1 MNNKLNAISTF
12 LRVAEAGSFSA
23 AARQTGIKQ
32 SAVSQQIAALE
43 ESLGVVL
50 LHRTTRT
57 MKLTEQGERYRRD
70 MQLLLDA
77 MGEAERR
84 LHPVDHSVQGRV
96 HVQLPSG
103 LGQIIL
109 PHLLGLQRLHPELQ
123 LMISLDDRLADMVT
137 EGVDVAIRLSSEP
150 PQAHA
155 ARVLA
160 RIEAALFAAPGFQAV
175 HAVRELATLPHV
187 RFSGIPL
194 DAPLRLISGE
204 ETVEINV
211 NTVFRANTSD
221 ALLQALASGIGI
233 GGLQR
238 PLAAR
243 ALQAGTLV
251 PVLPD
256 WRLPDRFLYAVYP
269 DARFIPQRVR
279 KVVSVIEQ
287 LLPEIIKKT
296 NCSRRKPRAFFNRK
310 E

>member
-1 MNNKLNAISTF
+1 M
-12 LRVAEAGSFSA
+12 
-23 AARQTGIKQ
+23 
-32 SAVSQQIAALE
+32 
-43 ESLGVVL
+43 VL

-70 MQLLLDA
+70 MQLVLDA

-84 LHPVDHSVQGRV
+84 LHPADHRVQGRV

-103 LGQIIL
+103 LGQIVL
-109 PHLLGLQRLHPELQ
+109 PHLLALQRLHPELQ
-123 LMISLDDRLADMVT
+123 LMISLDDRLADLVT
-137 EGVDVAIRLSSEP
+137 EGVDVAIRLGSEP

-175 HAVRELATLPHV
+175 HAVSELATLPHV

-194 DAPLRLISGE
+194 DAPLRLISDE
-204 ETVEINV
+204 ETVEVNV

-221 ALLQALASGIGI
+221 ALLQALESGIGI

-238 PLAAR
+238 PLVAG

-287 LLPEIIKKT
+287 LLPEILKK
-296 NCSRRKPRAFFNRK
+296 N
-310 E
+310 

>member
-70 MQLLLDA
+70 MQLVLDA

-103 LGQIIL
+103 LGQIFL
-109 PHLLGLQRLHPELQ
+109 PHLLALQRLHPELH
-123 LMISLDDRLADMVT
+123 LMLSLDDRLADLVT

-155 ARVLA
+155 ARVLG

-175 HAVRELATLPHV
+175 HAVSELATLPHV

-194 DAPLRLISGE
+194 DAPLRLISDE
-204 ETVEINV
+204 ETVEVNV

-221 ALLQALASGIGI
+221 ALLQALESGMGI
-233 GGLQR
+233 GGMQR
-238 PLAAR
+238 PLVAR
-243 ALQAGTLV
+243 ALQAGKLV

-287 LLPEIIKKT
+287 LLPEIATHNATK
-296 NCSRRKPRAFFNRK
+296 
-310 E
+310 

>member
-1 MNNKLNAISTF
+1 MNNKLTAISTF

-43 ESLGVVL
+43 DELGVVL

-57 MKLTEQGERYRRD
+57 MRLTEQGERYRRD
-70 MQLLLDA
+70 MQLVLDA

-84 LHPVDHSVQGRV
+84 LHPADHRVQGRV

-109 PHLLGLQRLHPELQ
+109 PHLLALQRLHPELQ
-123 LMISLDDRLADMVT
+123 LMISLDDRLADLVT

-150 PQAHA
+150 PQAQAHA

-175 HAVRELATLPHV
+175 HAVSELATLPHV

-194 DAPLRLISGE
+194 DTPLRLISDE

-221 ALLQALASGIGI
+221 ALLQALESGMGI
-233 GGLQR
+233 GGMQR
-238 PLAAR
+238 PLVAR

-279 KVVSVIEQ
+279 KAVSVIEQ
-287 LLPEIIKKT
+287 LLPEIIKK
-296 NCSRRKPRAFFNRK
+296 N
-310 E
+310 

>member
-70 MQLLLDA
+70 MQLVLDA

-123 LMISLDDRLADMVT
+123 LMISLDDRLADLVT

-175 HAVRELATLPHV
+175 HAVSELATLPHV

-243 ALQAGTLV
+243 TLQAGTLV
-251 PVLPD
+251 PILPD

-287 LLPEIIKKT
+287 LLPEIMKK
-296 NCSRRKPRAFFNRK
+296 N
-310 E
+310 

>member
-23 AARQTGIKQ
+23 AAWQTGIKQ

-70 MQLLLDA
+70 MQLVLDA

-123 LMISLDDRLADMVT
+123 LMISLDDRLADLVT

-175 HAVRELATLPHV
+175 HAVSELATLPHV

-251 PVLPD
+251 PILPD

-287 LLPEIIKKT
+287 LLPEIIKK
-296 NCSRRKPRAFFNRK
+296 N
-310 E
+310 

>member
-43 ESLGVVL
+43 EELGVVL

-57 MKLTEQGERYRRD
+57 MKLTEQGERYRHD
-70 MQLLLDA
+70 MQLVLDA

-103 LGQIIL
+103 LGQIFL
-109 PHLLGLQRLHPELQ
+109 PHLLALQRLHPELH
-123 LMISLDDRLADMVT
+123 LMLSLDDRLADLVT

-155 ARVLA
+155 ARVLG

-175 HAVRELATLPHV
+175 HAVSELATLPHV
-187 RFSGIPL
+187 RFSGIPP
-194 DAPLRLISGE
+194 DAPLRLMSDE
-204 ETVEINV
+204 EMVEVNV
-211 NTVFRANTSD
+211 NTVFRANTSE
-221 ALLQALASGIGI
+221 ALLQALESGIGI
-233 GGLQR
+233 GGMQR
-238 PLAAR
+238 PLVAR
-243 ALQAGTLV
+243 ALQSGTLV

-287 LLPEIIKKT
+287 LLPEIATHNATK
-296 NCSRRKPRAFFNRK
+296 
-310 E
+310 

>member
-70 MQLLLDA
+70 MQLVLDA

-160 RIEAALFAAPGFQAV
+160 RIEAALFAVPGFQAV
-175 HAVRELATLPHV
+175 HAVSELATLPHV

-221 ALLQALASGIGI
+221 VLLQALASGIGI

-251 PVLPD
+251 PVLPE

-287 LLPEIIKKT
+287 LLPEIATHETTK
-296 NCSRRKPRAFFNRK
+296 
-310 E
+310 

>member
-12 LRVAEAGSFSA
+12 LWVADAGSFSA
-23 AARQTGIKQ
+23 AARRSGMKQ

-43 ESLGVVL
+43 QELGVVL
-50 LHRTTRT
+50 LHRTTRA

-77 MGEAERR
+77 MREAEGR
-84 LHPVDHSVQGRV
+84 LAPVDHQFQGSV

-103 LGQIIL
+103 LGQIVL
-109 PHLLGLQRLHPELQ
+109 PHLLELQRLHPELH
-123 LMISLDDRLADMVT
+123 LRLSLDDRLADLVT
-137 EGVDVAIRLSSEP
+137 EGVDVAIRLGSEP

-160 RIEAALFAAPGFQAV
+160 RIESALFAAPGFQAV
-175 HAVRELATLPHV
+175 HDVSELTTLPHV

-194 DAPLRLISGE
+194 DAPLRLITDE
-204 ETVEINV
+204 EAIEVKV

-221 ALLQALASGIGI
+221 ALLRALEAGIGI
-233 GGLQR
+233 GGMQR

-243 ALQAGTLV
+243 ALKTGTLV

-256 WRLPDRFLYAVYP
+256 WRLPDRVLYAVYP

-279 KVVSVIEQ
+279 SVVGVIEQ
-287 LLPEIIKKT
+287 LLIEIAEHAPAK
-296 NCSRRKPRAFFNRK
+296 
-310 E
+310 

>member
-70 MQLLLDA
+70 MQLVLDA

-103 LGQIIL
+103 LGQIVL
-109 PHLLGLQRLHPELQ
+109 PHLLALQRLHPELQ
-123 LMISLDDRLADMVT
+123 LMISLDDRLADLVT

-175 HAVRELATLPHV
+175 HAVSELATLPHV

-194 DAPLRLISGE
+194 DAPLRLISDE

-221 ALLQALASGIGI
+221 ALLQALESGIGI

-238 PLAAR
+238 PLVVR

-287 LLPEIIKKT
+287 LLPEIATHETTK
-296 NCSRRKPRAFFNRK
+296 
-310 E
+310 

>member
-43 ESLGVVL
+43 EELGVVL

-70 MQLLLDA
+70 MQLVLDA

-103 LGQIIL
+103 LGQIFL
-109 PHLLGLQRLHPELQ
+109 PHLLALQRLHPELH
-123 LMISLDDRLADMVT
+123 LMLSLDDRLADLVT

-155 ARVLA
+155 ARVLG

-175 HAVRELATLPHV
+175 HAVSELATLPHV

-194 DAPLRLISGE
+194 DAPLGLISDE
-204 ETVEINV
+204 ETVEVNV

-221 ALLQALASGIGI
+221 ALLQALESGMGI
-233 GGLQR
+233 GGMQR
-238 PLAAR
+238 PLVAR
-243 ALQAGTLV
+243 ALQAGKLV

-287 LLPEIIKKT
+287 LLPEIATHNATK
-296 NCSRRKPRAFFNRK
+296 
-310 E
+310 

>member
-70 MQLLLDA
+70 MQLVLDA

-123 LMISLDDRLADMVT
+123 LMISLDDRLADLVT

-160 RIEAALFAAPGFQAV
+160 RIEAALFAVPGFQAV
-175 HAVRELATLPHV
+175 HAVSELATLPHV

-194 DAPLRLISGE
+194 DAPLRLISDE

-221 ALLQALASGIGI
+221 ALLQALESGIGI

-238 PLAAR
+238 PLVVR

-287 LLPEIIKKT
+287 LLPEIATHETTK
-296 NCSRRKPRAFFNRK
+296 
-310 E
+310 

>member
-70 MQLLLDA
+70 MQLVLDA

-123 LMISLDDRLADMVT
+123 LMISLDDRLADLVT

-175 HAVRELATLPHV
+175 HAVSELATLPHV

-243 ALQAGTLV
+243 ELQAGTLV
-251 PVLPD
+251 PILPD

-287 LLPEIIKKT
+287 LLPEIIKK
-296 NCSRRKPRAFFNRK
+296 N
-310 E
+310 

>member
-1 MNNKLNAISTF
+1 
-12 LRVAEAGSFSA
+12 
-23 AARQTGIKQ
+23 
-32 SAVSQQIAALE
+32 
-43 ESLGVVL
+43 
-50 LHRTTRT
+50 
-57 MKLTEQGERYRRD
+57 
-70 MQLLLDA
+70 MQLVLDA

-84 LHPVDHSVQGRV
+84 LHPADHRVQGRV

-103 LGQIIL
+103 LGQIFL
-109 PHLLGLQRLHPELQ
+109 PHLQALQHLHPELQ
-123 LMISLDDRLADMVT
+123 LMLSLDDRLADLVT
-137 EGVDVAIRLSSEP
+137 EGVDVAIRLGSEP

-175 HAVRELATLPHV
+175 HAVSELATLPHV
-187 RFSGIPL
+187 RFSAIPL
-194 DAPLRLISGE
+194 DAPLHLIADE
-204 ETVEINV
+204 ETVEVNV

-221 ALLQALASGIGI
+221 ALLQALESGIGI
-233 GGLQR
+233 GGMQR
-238 PLAAR
+238 PLVAR

-287 LLPEIIKKT
+287 LLPEILKK
-296 NCSRRKPRAFFNRK
+296 N
-310 E
+310 

>member
-70 MQLLLDA
+70 MQLVLDA

-160 RIEAALFAAPGFQAV
+160 RIEAALFAVPGFQAV
-175 HAVRELATLPHV
+175 HAVSELATLPHV

-194 DAPLRLISGE
+194 DASLRLISGE

-251 PVLPD
+251 PILPD

-287 LLPEIIKKT
+287 LLPEIIKK
-296 NCSRRKPRAFFNRK
+296 N
-310 E
+310 

>member
-70 MQLLLDA
+70 MQLVLDA

-123 LMISLDDRLADMVT
+123 LMISLDDRLADLVT

-150 PQAHA
+150 PQTHA

-175 HAVRELATLPHV
+175 HAVSELATLPHV

-256 WRLPDRFLYAVYP
+256 WRLPDRVLYAVYP

-279 KVVSVIEQ
+279 KVVSVLEQ
-287 LLPEIIKKT
+287 LLPEIIKK
-296 NCSRRKPRAFFNRK
+296 K
-310 E
+310 

>member
-70 MQLLLDA
+70 MQLVLDA

-123 LMISLDDRLADMVT
+123 LMISLDDRLADLVT

-175 HAVRELATLPHV
+175 HAVSELATLPHV

-194 DAPLRLISGE
+194 DAPLRLISDE
-204 ETVEINV
+204 ETVEVNV

-221 ALLQALASGIGI
+221 ALLQALESGIGI

-238 PLAAR
+238 PLVVR

-269 DARFIPQRVR
+269 DARFIPLRVR
-279 KVVSVIEQ
+279 KVISVIEQ
-287 LLPEIIKKT
+287 LLPEIATHETTK
-296 NCSRRKPRAFFNRK
+296 
-310 E
+310 

>member
-1 MNNKLNAISTF
+1 MNNKLTAIYTF

-70 MQLLLDA
+70 MQLVLDA

-84 LHPVDHSVQGRV
+84 LHPVDPGVQGRV

-103 LGQIIL
+103 LGQIFL
-109 PHLLGLQRLHPELQ
+109 PHLLALQRLHPELQ
-123 LMISLDDRLADMVT
+123 LKISLDDRLADLVT
-137 EGVDVAIRLSSEP
+137 EGVDVAIRLGSEP

-175 HAVRELATLPHV
+175 HAVSELATLPHV
-187 RFSGIPL
+187 RFSAIPL
-194 DAPLRLISGE
+194 DAPLRLIADE
-204 ETVEINV
+204 ETVEVNV

-221 ALLQALASGIGI
+221 ALLQALESGIGI
-233 GGLQR
+233 GGMQR
-238 PLAAR
+238 PLVAR

-256 WRLPDRFLYAVYP
+256 WRLPDRVLYAVYP

-279 KVVSVIEQ
+279 KVVSVIEK
-287 LLPEIIKKT
+287 LLPEIIKK
-296 NCSRRKPRAFFNRK
+296 N
-310 E
+310 

>member
-43 ESLGVVL
+43 EELGVVL

-57 MKLTEQGERYRRD
+57 MKLTEQGERYRHD
-70 MQLLLDA
+70 MQLVLDA

-103 LGQIIL
+103 LGQIFL
-109 PHLLGLQRLHPELQ
+109 PHLLALQRLHPELH
-123 LMISLDDRLADMVT
+123 LMLSLDDRLADLVT

-155 ARVLA
+155 ARVLG

-175 HAVRELATLPHV
+175 HAVSELATLPHV

-194 DAPLRLISGE
+194 DAPLRLISDE
-204 ETVEINV
+204 ETVEVNV

-221 ALLQALASGIGI
+221 ALLQALESGIGI

-238 PLAAR
+238 PLVAR

-287 LLPEIIKKT
+287 LLPEILKK
-296 NCSRRKPRAFFNRK
+296 N
-310 E
+310 

>member
-70 MQLLLDA
+70 MQLVLDA

-103 LGQIIL
+103 LGQFIL

-160 RIEAALFAAPGFQAV
+160 RIEAALFAVPGFQAV
-175 HAVRELATLPHV
+175 HAVSELATLPHV

-251 PVLPD
+251 PILPD

-287 LLPEIIKKT
+287 LLPEIIKK
-296 NCSRRKPRAFFNRK
+296 N
-310 E
+310 

>member
-70 MQLLLDA
+70 MQLVLDA

-123 LMISLDDRLADMVT
+123 LMISLDDRLADLVT

-160 RIEAALFAAPGFQAV
+160 RIEAALFAVPDFQSV
-175 HAVRELATLPHV
+175 HAVSELATLPHV

-287 LLPEIIKKT
+287 LLPEIIKK
-296 NCSRRKPRAFFNRK
+296 N
-310 E
+310 

>member
-70 MQLLLDA
+70 MLLVLDA

-109 PHLLGLQRLHPELQ
+109 PHLLALQRLHPELQ
-123 LMISLDDRLADMVT
+123 LMISLDDRLADLVT

-175 HAVRELATLPHV
+175 HAVSELATLPHV

-194 DAPLRLISGE
+194 DAPLRLVSGE
-204 ETVEINV
+204 ETLEINV

-243 ALQAGTLV
+243 ALKAGPLV

-287 LLPEIIKKT
+287 LLPEIATHETTK
-296 NCSRRKPRAFFNRK
+296 
-310 E
+310 